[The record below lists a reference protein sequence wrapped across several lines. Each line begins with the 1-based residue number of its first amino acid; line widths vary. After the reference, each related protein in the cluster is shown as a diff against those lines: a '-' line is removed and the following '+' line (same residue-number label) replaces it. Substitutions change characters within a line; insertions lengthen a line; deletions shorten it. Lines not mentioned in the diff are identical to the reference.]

1 MCILVGSRKFS
12 SLKNRSLNCASS
24 CFNLEPIV
32 AAEVT
37 FSQTFMNYVKMLS
50 RIQPILITAL
60 KM

>member
-12 SLKNRSLNCASS
+12 SLNCASS
-24 CFNLEPIV
+24 CFNWEPIV

-37 FSQTFMNYVKMLS
+37 FSQTFMNCEKMLS
-50 RIQPILITAL
+50 RNQPILITAL